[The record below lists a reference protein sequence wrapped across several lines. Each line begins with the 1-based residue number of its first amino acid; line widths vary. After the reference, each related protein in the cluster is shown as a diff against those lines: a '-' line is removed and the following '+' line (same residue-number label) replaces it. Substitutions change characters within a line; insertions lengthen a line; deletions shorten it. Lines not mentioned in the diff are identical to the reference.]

1 MTEIGDP
8 SNQQVSEAI
17 AWLVR
22 FESGVLSADERRDFE
37 RWYAQSPQNA
47 LAWQR
52 LGRAS
57 QLFQADSSLNS
68 KLALQSLQ
76 VADKQMQNRRR
87 ALVR

>member
-8 SNQQVSEAI
+8 SNQQVFEAI

-22 FESGVLSADERRDFE
+22 FESGELSADERRDFE
-37 RWYAQSPQNA
+37 RWYAQSPHNA